1 MARRRRL
8 AICCTSLGLA
18 IAVFGINGCSLLPL
32 YQNYTLKQKKLETQR
47 QLNEWYQNESPFYCE
62 EGFKDQL
69 RNPGSYLRFQDFIS
83 IRDDGTE
90 KVLAWSYM
98 EYDGNIYAAGCIV
111 SRDRSS
117 GRIIEIS
124 KPYSS
129 CVMMLY
135 SPKFLGCVDSRSKK
149 IVKISMPR

>member
-8 AICCTSLGLA
+8 EICCASLGLV

-32 YQNYTLKQKKLETQR
+32 YQNHTLKQKKLETQR
-47 QLNEWYQNESPFYCE
+47 QLNEWYHHESPFYCE

-69 RNPGSYLRFQDFIS
+69 RFPNLYRRFQDFIS

-90 KVLAWSYM
+90 KVLAWSYIVG
-98 EYDGNIYAAGCIV
+98 DGNIYAAGCIV

-124 KPYSS
+124 KPYFS
-129 CVMMLY
+129 CVTMLY
-135 SPKFLGCVDSRSKK
+135 APNLGCVDSRSKK